1 MNMKPIHLI
10 SAGCTILSLFSLHPA
25 AAQPSTDEASTVM
38 ATLAYGPENILRDTD
53 YQMKVSVLV
62 LPEDKASLLADA
74 NAEQIPL
81 TPKEAKLLKRYAR
94 HSAEIPVRDRLYF
107 QDEDDRLRG
116 SFRLDPI
123 YLDEANIR
131 CVTVESGCAFLG
143 AGRMKKGETVLLRNR
158 GKNPEGNHI
167 CLLVSFTLPDDD
179 D

>member
-1 MNMKPIHLI
+1 MNMKSTHLI
-10 SAGCTILSLFSLHPA
+10 SAGCAILSLFSLHPA
-25 AAQPSTDEASTVM
+25 AAQPSTDEANTVM
-38 ATLAYGPENILRDTD
+38 ATLAYGPEDILRDTD

-74 NAEQIPL
+74 DAEQISL
-81 TPKEAKLLKRYAR
+81 APKEAKLLKRYAR